1 MSLPLII
8 TADAEEDLAEAKAW
22 YERKR
27 KGLAEEFLLCVEAAL
42 DQIRRV
48 PAAATEVYPGVR
60 RVVVRRFP
68 YGVFYR
74 ADPDQ
79 SLCSQFT
86 IASATPED
94 GNHGPDPRSA

>member
-1 MSLPLII
+1 MTLPLII
-8 TADAEEDLAEAKAW
+8 TPEAEEDLAEARAV

-27 KGLAEEFLLCVEAAL
+27 EGLGEEFVLCVEAAL
-42 DQIRRV
+42 DHIRRV

-74 ADPDQ
+74 VDPDQ
-79 SLCSQFT
+79 
-86 IASATPED
+86 IAVLAVYHSKW
-94 GNHGPDPRSA
+94 DPRGWQARA

>member
-79 SLCSQFT
+79 
-86 IASATPED
+86 IAVLAVYHSKR
-94 GNHGPDPRSA
+94 DPRGWQSRA